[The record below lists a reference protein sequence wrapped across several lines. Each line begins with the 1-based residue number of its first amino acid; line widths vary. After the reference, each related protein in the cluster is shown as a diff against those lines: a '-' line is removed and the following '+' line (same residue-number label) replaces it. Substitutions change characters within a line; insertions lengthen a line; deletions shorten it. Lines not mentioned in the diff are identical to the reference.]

1 MTTTPRTITVTGAAG
16 MLGYALVFR
25 LGVGR
30 MLGATAPIRLRL
42 LDLPHKMRILEG
54 VAMELEDCAFPMVES
69 VDIFDRSSEAFKG
82 ANAAILVGAHARHIG
97 MERADLLEANAR
109 IFADQGRQINYHAA
123 DDVRVLVVGN
133 PVNTNALVAAYH
145 APDLP
150 PERFTAL
157 MRLDHNRTVYQ
168 VARKAAAQIADVKR
182 VAIWGNHSKFAY
194 PDITHALIGDEPA
207 LEVINDPRW
216 VKDYLTPKV
225 TQRGEKVLEARGHT
239 SQGSA
244 ANAVI
249 RHMRDWYLGTEPGEW
264 TSAGIYSH
272 GEYGVP
278 EGLICSFPVTSD
290 GTNWHVV
297 QGLDIDPISRAR
309 IDRSVA
315 ELMEERDHAKML
327 GFLGR

>member
-1 MTTTPRTITVTGAAG
+1 MTTMPRTITVTGAAG
-16 MLGYALVFR
+16 MLGYALLFR
-25 LGVGR
+25 LGVGQ
-30 MLGATAPIRLRL
+30 MLGASAPIRLRL

-54 VAMELEDCAFPMVES
+54 VAMELEDCAFPLVES
-69 VDIFDRSSEAFKG
+69 VDIFDQSSEAFRG

-133 PVNTNALVAAYH
+133 PVNTNALVAADH

-157 MRLDHNRTVYQ
+157 MRLDHNRTIYQ
-168 VARKAAAQIADVKR
+168 LAKKTGVPVSEVKR
-182 VAIWGNHSKFAY
+182 VAVWGNHSKFAY
-194 PDITHALIGDEPA
+194 PDITHALIAGRPA
-207 LEVINDPRW
+207 NDVINDLKW

-225 TQRGEKVLEARGHT
+225 THRGEKVLEARGHT

-244 ANAVI
+244 ANAAI
-249 RHMRDWYLGTEPGEW
+249 QHMHDWYLGTNPGEW

-278 EGLICSFPVTSD
+278 KGLICSFPVTSD
-290 GTNWHVV
+290 GYNWHVV
-297 QGLDIDPISRAR
+297 EGLELDTMSRAR

-315 ELMEERDHAKML
+315 ELMEERAHARML
-327 GFLGR
+327 GFLH

>member
-16 MLGYALVFR
+16 MLGYALLFR

-30 MLGATAPIRLRL
+30 MLGSTTPIRLRL

-54 VAMELEDCAFPMVES
+54 VAMELEDCAFPLVES
-69 VDIFDRSSEAFKG
+69 IDIFDRSSEAFKN
-82 ANAAILVGAHARHIG
+82 ANSAILVGAHARHIG
-97 MERADLLEANAR
+97 MERSDLLEANAR

-123 DDVRVLVVGN
+123 DDVRVIVVGN
-133 PVNTNALVAAYH
+133 PVNTNALVASHH
-145 APDLP
+145 APDIP

-168 VARKAAAQIADVKR
+168 LARKAGVPVSDVKR
-182 VAIWGNHSKFAY
+182 VGIWGNHSKFAY
-194 PDITHALIGDEPA
+194 PDITHALISGKPA
-207 LEVINDPRW
+207 VDVINDPRW
-216 VKDYLTPKV
+216 IKDYLTQKV
-225 TQRGEKVLEARGHT
+225 THRGEKVLEARGHT

-249 RHMRDWYLGTEPGEW
+249 EHMHDWYLGTEPGDW

-278 EGLICSFPVTSD
+278 EGIICSFPVTSD
-290 GTNWHVV
+290 GTNWHPVE
-297 QGLDIDPISRAR
+297 GLEIDGISRAR

-315 ELMEERDHAKML
+315 ELLEEREHARMM
-327 GFLGR
+327 GFLN